1 VVPAKERVEKAAR
14 IVLSNS
20 ENVAR
25 LLDGIEEMQTE
36 VINRR
41 VALRYILFN
50 GLNGELAEAD
60 RARIETLFKTDRLPA
75 GFNSAYNWGWEQ
87 HPVHKKWD
95 AAFDALMT
103 DSEAE
108 LPTEFAGAA

>member
-1 VVPAKERVEKAAR
+1 MIKLYGGHPLPANTQPTRHRQEK
-14 IVLSNS
+14 
-20 ENVAR
+20 
-25 LLDGIEEMQTE
+25 GT
-36 VINRR
+36 
-41 VALRYILFN
+41 
-50 GLNGELAEAD
+50 
-60 RARIETLFKTDRLPA
+60 TDRLPA

-108 LPTEFAGAA
+108 LPTDFAGVS